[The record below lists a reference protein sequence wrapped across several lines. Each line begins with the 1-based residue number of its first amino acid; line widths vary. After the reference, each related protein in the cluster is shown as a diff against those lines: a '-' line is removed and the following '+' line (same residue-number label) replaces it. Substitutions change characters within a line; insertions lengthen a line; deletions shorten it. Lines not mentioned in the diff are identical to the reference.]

1 MYNLQG
7 VVLHRGMIDGGHY
20 WAQVKDGLNWYNID
34 DDKVEKLDRDAFTDE
49 YENQGNCE
57 AYIMFYKCI

>member
-34 DDKVEKLDRDAFTDE
+34 DNKVEKLDRDAFTDE
-49 YENQGNCE
+49 Y
-57 AYIMFYKCI
+57 